1 MVELYIHSD
10 LKELEKISD
19 ADLVAISGETKGAK
33 SPIVDAAIGVIASKM
48 HGEHLPIMLTDTPYS
63 GDDMEYRGGTG
74 EKIIIPKWGFDIA
87 TYSYAILPNRVIKT
101 DRMKRFDHII
111 VLVDSCVH
119 HKETYTIPNFPGA
132 LDLHYIPIWAQSVL
146 GLAASAAMN
155 RR

>member
-1 MVELYIHSD
+1 
-10 LKELEKISD
+10 
-19 ADLVAISGETKGAK
+19 
-33 SPIVDAAIGVIASKM
+33 M

-74 EKIIIPKWGFDIA
+74 EKIIIPKWGFEIA
-87 TYSYAILPNRVIKT
+87 AYSYAILPNRVIKT
-101 DRMKRFDHII
+101 DRVKRFDHII

>member
-19 ADLVAISGETKGAK
+19 IDLVAISGETKGAK

-74 EKIIIPKWGFDIA
+74 EKIIIPKWGFEIA
-87 TYSYAILPNRVIKT
+87 AYSYAILPNRVIKT
-101 DRMKRFDHII
+101 DLAKRFDHII

>member
-19 ADLVAISGETKGAK
+19 IDLVAISGETKGVK
-33 SPIVDAAIGVIASKM
+33 SPIVDAAIGVIASKI
-48 HGEHLPIMLTDTPYS
+48 HGEHLPIMLTDTSYS

-74 EKIIIPKWGFDIA
+74 EKIIIPKWGFEIA
-87 TYSYAILPNRVIKT
+87 AYSYAILPNRVIKT
-101 DRMKRFDHII
+101 DRVKRFDHII

>member
-19 ADLVAISGETKGAK
+19 ADLVAISGESKGVK
-33 SPIVDAAIGVIASKM
+33 SPIVDAAIGVVASKM
-48 HGEHLPIMLTDTPYS
+48 RGEHLPIMLTDTPYS

-87 TYSYAILPNRVIKT
+87 AYSYAILPNRVVKT
-101 DRMKRFDHII
+101 DRMKRFDHIV
-111 VLVDSCVH
+111 VLVDSCTH
-119 HKETYTIPNFPGA
+119 DKETYTIPNFPGA
-132 LDLHYIPIWAQSVL
+132 LDLHYVPIWAQSVL
-146 GLAASAAMN
+146 GIAASTAMK

>member
-1 MVELYIHSD
+1 MMRLYIQSD
-10 LKELEKISD
+10 LKELDKFSD
-19 ADLVAISGETKGAK
+19 TALVAISGESRGIK
-33 SPIVDAAIGVIASKM
+33 SPIVDAAIGVVASKM
-48 HGEHLPIMLTDTPYS
+48 HGEHLPVMLTDTPYS
-63 GDDMEYRGGTG
+63 EYDMEYRGGTG

-101 DRMKRFDHII
+101 DRVRRFDHIV
-111 VLVDSCVH
+111 VLVDACVYH
-119 HKETYTIPNFPGA
+119 DEMYNIPNFPGS

>member
-19 ADLVAISGETKGAK
+19 IDLVAISGETKGAK

-48 HGEHLPIMLTDTPYS
+48 YGEHLPIMLTDTPYS

-74 EKIIIPKWGFDIA
+74 EKIIIPKWGFEIA
-87 TYSYAILPNRVIKT
+87 MYTYAILPNRVIKT
-101 DRMKRFDHII
+101 DRVKRFDHII